1 MENIQNAR
9 LIEYGKCDKSYGT
22 CMADLAIKFMPPQV
36 FNKFAVDSEEA
47 DDAKLTR
54 CELLSALA
62 DIIPNVVP
70 KEYLQSKISELTGEY
85 QMDLEEAYRLLTV
98 ESLIETSEEVRVNLI
113 AEADTQEKVQNNIKD
128 LGDILKK
135 DNIPN
140 IIQTIAKTVSKEIQ
154 KSNQEMN
161 DIETKE
167 TELVLSTTP
176 EGEGDGGEQ
185 PIDPFNILDDG
196 GVPEPDDSNN
206 TQDNPENNGDA
217 NTSDNQTQDD
227 TNSEGEPE
235 EETSEIPE
243 EISGDEGELY
253 SEAIRN
259 KYAEALNSN
268 IVYRIKNA
276 VSKSFYKMSQEG
288 EVNPKMTN
296 LILGVA
302 YGLIVFGYMLVSMR
316 IITPEEYSS
325 KVEVALAGDEND
337 NN

>member
-9 LIEYGKCDKSYGT
+9 LIEYGKNDKSYGI

-36 FNKFAVDSEEA
+36 FDKFAVEDGVE
-47 DDAKLTR
+47 DATKLTR
-54 CELLSALA
+54 SELLGALA
-62 DIIPNVVP
+62 DIIPKVVS
-70 KEYLQSKISELTGEY
+70 KDELQRKISELTAEY
-85 QMDLEEAYRLLTV
+85 QLDLEDAYKLLTV
-98 ESLIETSEEVRVNLI
+98 ESLIETTEEVRVNLI

-196 GVPEPDDSNN
+196 GVPEPDDNNSNQANPEDNGDGDN
-206 TQDNPENNGDA
+206 TSTQVQDNP
-217 NTSDNQTQDD
+217 DNK
-227 TNSEGEPE
+227 GESE

-243 EISGDEGELY
+243 EISGEDGELY
-253 SEAIRN
+253 SEAVRS
-259 KYAEALNSN
+259 KYAESLNSN

-276 VSKSFYKMSQEG
+276 VSKSFYQMSQEG
-288 EVNPKMTN
+288 EVNPKMAN

-302 YGLIVFGYMLVSMR
+302 YGLIVFGYTLVSMR
-316 IITPEEYSS
+316 IVTPEEYSS
-325 KVEVALAGDEND
+325 QVEVALVGDENGND
-337 NN
+337 